1 MTIAEDMEQ
10 EFRNYWH
17 FRVKNTLAQLNLHLR
32 RR

>member
-17 FRVKNTLAQLNLHLR
+17 FRVKNTLT
-32 RR
+32 